1 MHMPCPKNSS
11 AWQKRRQKQR
21 CREVLAASPHLQPP
35 ALSHASPS
43 VATRE
48 PQSPPV
54 PAASSLS
61 LNQAVAAEWE
71 LWPML
76 MSDVLLS
83 VKTFSQLITENIRSF
98 SLNPSAAFLHP
109 LPQGNSDA
117 IQGGTGDPSVDLH
130 LCQGSWLSS
139 APLGSTRG
147 APGCSAP
154 STRSL
159 WESSPGPHPQL
170 RYPETSPEGS
180 HPARVLANP
189 CDVAFSQ
196 WVCSHAQS

>member
-11 AWQKRRQKQR
+11 AWQKARQKQR
-21 CREVLAASPHLQPP
+21 CREVLAASPHLHPS

-43 VATRE
+43 LATRE

-98 SLNPSAAFLHP
+98 SLNPGAAFLHP

-117 IQGGTGDPSVDLH
+117 IHGGTGDPSVDLQ

-147 APGCSAP
+147 A
-154 STRSL
+154 
-159 WESSPGPHPQL
+159 Q
-170 RYPETSPEGS
+170 
-180 HPARVLANP
+180 HPAHAASGSQVLDPNRSYITLRLRLKGP
-189 CDVAFSQ
+189 ILLECLLT
-196 WVCSHAQS
+196 HAT